1 MIALRSLIRALCVG
15 LGAWIGAGAATAET
29 ALRMAITTLP
39 PQDGH
44 PFSTSATPTITTTG
58 AIFDGLTRIGA
69 DGSLKP
75 WLATAWRN
83 LDARTWRFTLRD
95 DVVFSNG
102 APFDAA
108 AVKFTVD
115 YLATRAVPGKDNLA
129 RDLPALVEARV
140 VDARTVDIVTVDPVP
155 IFPRYASALLM
166 PEPGAFEHLGKEGFQ
181 KAPIGTGPFEA
192 VTFAP
197 AKINFRAHARSWRR
211 PRFDR
216 LELVELPD
224 PTVRVQALITD
235 QIDVATG
242 LAPEDVATLKAA
254 GHQAV
259 GWRDIQ
265 VSSISL
271 VTTRDLPFNDV
282 RVRRALNMAVNRQP
296 LIDVLLLGST
306 VPANQP
312 AAAHVLGHDPNIP
325 HYPYDPDAARALL
338 AEAGYPNGFSFV
350 LETTGAGG
358 SSLSV
363 YQQVAADLAQVGVKM
378 EIRALPGPQYL
389 RNLFQTGE
397 FADAITV
404 PWLASPT
411 ADVMRPI
418 LIHSCRTRIP
428 WYCDADLMPKIE
440 AALAEWDEAKA
451 LAMRRELGRIYH
463 DRAPA
468 IFLYETAL
476 FAGLRKGFAGFEDVG
491 GFVSYDAISFSN

>member
-1 MIALRSLIRALCVG
+1 MIRFPARVRVICAVLAAG
-15 LGAWIGAGAATAET
+15 LGVGPAAAET
-29 ALRMAITTLP
+29 TLRMAITTLP

-58 AIFDGLTRIGA
+58 AIFDGLTRITA
-69 DGSLKP
+69 DGSLRP
-75 WLATAWRN
+75 WLATSWRN
-83 LDARTWRFTLRD
+83 LDANTWRFALRD

-108 AVKFTVD
+108 AVKFAVD

-129 RDLPALVEARV
+129 RDLPPMVAARV
-140 VDARTVDIVTVDPVP
+140 VDARTIDIVTKDPVP
-155 IFPRYASALLM
+155 IFPRYAAALLV
-166 PEPGAFEHLGKEGFQ
+166 PEPAAFERLGKEGFQ
-181 KAPIGTGPFEA
+181 KAPVGTGPFEA
-192 VTFAP
+192 VEFAP
-197 AKINFRAHARSWRR
+197 AKVSFRAHARSWRK
-211 PRFDR
+211 PRFAR
-216 LELVELPD
+216 MELLELPD

-235 QIDVATG
+235 QIDIATG

-254 GHQAV
+254 GHQAI

-271 VTTRDLPFNDV
+271 VTTRNLPFNDV
-282 RVRRALNMAVNRQP
+282 RVRRALNLAVNRQP
-296 LIDVLLLGST
+296 IVDVLMLGST

-312 AAAHVLGHDPNIP
+312 AAANVLGFDPTIP
-325 HYPYDPDAARALL
+325 QYPYDPAEAKALL

-363 YQQVAADLAQVGVKM
+363 YQQVASDLAQVGVKM

-428 WYCDADLMPKIE
+428 WYCDADLTPKIE

-451 LAMRRELGRIYH
+451 LALRKELGRIYH

-468 IFLYETAL
+468 IFLYESAL
-476 FAGLRKGFAGFEDVG
+476 FAGLRKGF
-491 GFVSYDAISFSN
+491 